1 MAASASAVMPI
12 GWRAAMSDLAL
23 KMPATELK
31 AARDPAITS
40 VYLAADLSG
49 RVPGQRNSV
58 GLRKTQYAA
67 GCLVGVGAR
76 SKIPV

>member
-1 MAASASAVMPI
+1 MPI

-40 VYLAADLSG
+40 AHVAASLSG
-49 RVPGQRNSV
+49 RVLGRGIQSD
-58 GLRKTQYAA
+58 
-67 GCLVGVGAR
+67 
-76 SKIPV
+76 

>member
-31 AARDPAITS
+31 AARDQAITS
-40 VYLAADLSG
+40 AHVAADLSG
-49 RVPGQRNSV
+49 RVLGRGIQSD
-58 GLRKTQYAA
+58 
-67 GCLVGVGAR
+67 
-76 SKIPV
+76 